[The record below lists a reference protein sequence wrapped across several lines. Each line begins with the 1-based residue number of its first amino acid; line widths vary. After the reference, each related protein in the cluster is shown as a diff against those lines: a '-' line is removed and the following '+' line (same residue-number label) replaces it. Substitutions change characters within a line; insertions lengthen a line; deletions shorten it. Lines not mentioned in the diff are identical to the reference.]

1 MIKAGD
7 SLYLTNNI
15 KLACALVTMGHKFKD
30 CESCVIEENG
40 KSEVQFVFDDAGG
53 LVSKDAVKW
62 KGGLEKMNLEEPLAY
77 LWAYAHKVL
86 LDFSRPGKPT
96 DNAFIESF
104 NSRFRQECLNEHW
117 FLSIEDARVK
127 IVGWWREYN
136 SHRPHSSLG
145 YMTPEEFANLE
156 AIFTC

>member
-77 LWAYAHKVL
+77 LWAYAHNRDRLLDEIKKSIPMVRVRYGNKVL
-86 LDFSRPGKPT
+86 LYPK
-96 DNAFIESF
+96 NATAEQKRRIMSK
-104 NSRFRQECLNEHW
+104 L
-117 FLSIEDARVK
+117 
-127 IVGWWREYN
+127 
-136 SHRPHSSLG
+136 
-145 YMTPEEFANLE
+145 
-156 AIFTC
+156 

>member
-53 LVSKDAVKW
+53 LASKDAVKW

-77 LWAYAHKVL
+77 LWAYAHNRDRLLDEIKKSIPMVRVRYGNKVL
-86 LDFSRPGKPT
+86 LYPK
-96 DNAFIESF
+96 NATAEQKRRIMSK
-104 NSRFRQECLNEHW
+104 L
-117 FLSIEDARVK
+117 
-127 IVGWWREYN
+127 
-136 SHRPHSSLG
+136 
-145 YMTPEEFANLE
+145 
-156 AIFTC
+156 